1 MTANNITA
9 TSISL
14 SWTSAGTENVSYV
27 VTWQTDN
34 VGGCSGGND
43 TGSMNI
49 NDGSTSYNIT
59 ELEEDSSYKI
69 IVTASNSAGSV
80 DSNTV
85 NAVTM
90 EAGERAIVSGHVL
103 LKFMV
108 TLPAP
113 SGAPTFVSVSAVNS
127 TTLSVQ
133 WKMVPCIEQN
143 GDITEYTV
151 HVLEI
156 GVMETVDHN
165 VTLVNISQLTPSTT
179 YSIEVAAVNIINTG
193 IYSDPIIFNTPD
205 SEYVNN
211 HVHFLLF
218 FMFFRCISQSGWQ
231 CHS

>member
-1 MTANNITA
+1 MTADNITA

-14 SWTSAGTENVSYV
+14 SWTSAGTESVSYV
-27 VTWQTDN
+27 VTWQTED
-34 VGGCSGGND
+34 VGGCSVGND

-49 NDGSTSYNIT
+49 TDGSTSYDIT
-59 ELEEDSSYKI
+59 ELEEDSSYMI
-69 IVTASNSAGSV
+69 IVTAFNSAGSSV

-85 NAVTM
+85 NEVTM
-90 EAGERAIVSGHVL
+90 EAGERVILSGHVT

-108 TLPAP
+108 ILSAP
-113 SGAPTFVSVSAVNS
+113 SAAPTFVSVSAVNS
-127 TTLSVQ
+127 TTLTVQ

-156 GVMETVDHN
+156 GVMERVDHN
-165 VTLVNISQLTPSTT
+165 VTQVNISQLTPSTT

-193 IYSDPIIFNTPD
+193 VSSDPIIFDTPD

-211 HVHFLLF
+211 HVHF
-218 FMFFRCISQSGWQ
+218 
-231 CHS
+231 